1 MGIRQT
7 LDVIN
12 AMERDG
18 VIKRYA
24 IGGAVAAFNY
34 IEQAVTEDLDI
45 FLSFESTSR
54 LITLNPILKDLRR
67 RGYTEFR
74 KEGIVI
80 EGWPVQFIPVSTA
93 LDKEALEKAAATDIR
108 ANGGK
113 VRARIMKAEH
123 LVALALQVGRPKDLQ
138 RIGQFLDEKAV
149 PLKKLDAVISRHNLR
164 SAWQAFCRKT
174 GRIDPLAA
182 K

>member
-1 MGIRQT
+1 MGIKQT

-18 VIKRYA
+18 VIERYA
-24 IGGAVAAFNY
+24 IGGAVAAYNY
-34 IEQAVTEDLDI
+34 IEQSVTEDLDI
-45 FLSFESTSR
+45 FLSFEGASR
-54 LITLNPILKDLRR
+54 LVTLEPILNDLRR
-67 RGYTEFR
+67 RGYTEFQ

-80 EGWPVQFIPVSTA
+80 EGWPVQFIPVSNA
-93 LDKEALEKAAATDIR
+93 LDKEALQKARATDIR

-113 VRARIMKAEH
+113 VRARIMTAEH
-123 LVALALQVGRPKDLQ
+123 LVAVALHVGRPKDLQ

-149 PLKKLDAVISRHNLR
+149 PLKKLDAVISRHDLR
-164 SAWQAFCRKT
+164 SAWQMFCRKT
-174 GRIDPLAA
+174 GRNDPLAA